1 MVQTALLLL
10 CILPGLVAISAQ
22 ADELK
27 PETAAAFDR
36 YIGATEARM
45 DNDMRLNQF
54 LVIDRLPDSLR
65 QEAYNQ
71 LHRSQIHIEEMHTE
85 EDHHP
90 FPIPNGQIHHWA
102 GVTFIP
108 KATLSETIA
117 VIEDYDN
124 ETTTYSP
131 EIRRAKLIE
140 RDGDESKIYLQFVNK
155 SIVTVVLNV
164 YFDVRDIRYGSTR
177 LQATSRSTRIAEVAN
192 PGRPDEYERRDG
204 NDHGYLWRF
213 NNYWQ
218 IEEKDGGVYIQNE
231 SVTLSRTFPDLL
243 AWLINPLIKDISR
256 DILFELLTDT
266 RKAVVMSR

>member
-71 LHRSQIHIEEMHTE
+71 LHRRQIHIEEMHTE

-102 GVTFIP
+102 GVTFTARLHFQKLLRSSRI
-108 KATLSETIA
+108 TITKRPLT
-117 VIEDYDN
+117 VL
-124 ETTTYSP
+124 
-131 EIRRAKLIE
+131 KFVE
-140 RDGDESKIYLQFVNK
+140 RN
-155 SIVTVVLNV
+155 
-164 YFDVRDIRYGSTR
+164 
-177 LQATSRSTRIAEVAN
+177 
-192 PGRPDEYERRDG
+192 
-204 NDHGYLWRF
+204 
-213 NNYWQ
+213 
-218 IEEKDGGVYIQNE
+218 
-231 SVTLSRTFPDLL
+231 
-243 AWLINPLIKDISR
+243 
-256 DILFELLTDT
+256 
-266 RKAVVMSR
+266 

>member
-65 QEAYNQ
+65 QEAYDQ

-213 NNYWQ
+213 NNYWR